1 MSNRKILVVDD
12 EVAIRDMFEQAFGR
26 AGYLV
31 RSVEDAEEALEVLKN
46 EDIHLMFLDL
56 KLPGMNGVELCRQ
69 LRKNRPMDV
78 VYALTGY
85 ASLFDFED
93 CRKAGFDYYFN
104 KRVDLKILL
113 RAAQDGFE
121 KIDRLEKNISD
132 S

>member
-1 MSNRKILVVDD
+1 MSKKKILVVDD
-12 EVAIRDMFEQAFGR
+12 EAAIRDMFEQAFGR

-31 RSVEDAEEALEVLKN
+31 RSAEDAEEALEVLNN

-85 ASLFDFED
+85 TSLFDFEN

-104 KRVDLKILL
+104 KQVDLKILL
-113 RAAQDGFE
+113 QAAQDGFE
-121 KIDRLEKNISD
+121 KIDRLKKNVSD